1 MNPARMNTVHVKQEY
16 NSVVSRNF
24 LVNSQSRTAAA
35 LSARLLSLLMFCSVW
50 LTAGLDLQGADT
62 PPKAEG
68 AGAFATGRYRNLFA
82 EIGKS
87 QAEIRK
93 KVDSAFQQL
102 FHGNVTNETV
112 YYEAG
117 TNANGPLAFV
127 TDIKHLDVR
136 SEGLSYGMIIAVQL
150 GKKAEFDAIWNWS
163 KTYLYVSET
172 NHPSF
177 GFFTWQ
183 ARTNGARMSQFVA
196 PDGEEYYLTALYLA
210 AHRWGS
216 GTGIFN
222 YQEQADELLARM
234 RHRPVISGEVPWRGG
249 SRKIQAGALFDEAHN
264 MVLFSPSDE
273 RARFSD
279 PSYHLPAFY
288 ELWARRGPKEDAAF
302 WKQAADVSRDY
313 FVKVTHPVTGL
324 NPCYANFD
332 GSLVLRS
339 GNYGTNFS
347 YDAFRTA
354 GNWSVDWSWW
364 AKDPRQCELSD
375 KLQAFFES
383 KGTNYGCVF
392 TLDGRQLEDRHAQG
406 LIAVNAV
413 ASLAATNPRWK
424 RYVEEL
430 WNTPTPEGLE
440 RYYEGLL
447 YMMALLHCSGEFR
460 IW

>member
-1 MNPARMNTVHVKQEY
+1 MYPAGMSTVLAGSNPVAARDDLLTWRRRK
-16 NSVVSRNF
+16 
-24 LVNSQSRTAAA
+24 AAA
-35 LSARLLSLLMFCSVW
+35 LSARLRPVLIVCSVW
-50 LTAGLDLQGADT
+50 LTAGFNLHGADT
-62 PPKAEG
+62 LSEADG

-87 QAEIRK
+87 ETEIRQ

-102 FHGNVTNETV
+102 FHGNPTNETV

-117 TNANGPLAFV
+117 ANTNGPLAFV
-127 TDIKHLDVR
+127 TDIKHHDVR
-136 SEGLSYGMIIAVQL
+136 TEGLSYGMIIAVQL

-163 KTYLYVSET
+163 KTYLYVWDT

-196 PDGEEYYLTALYLA
+196 PDGEEYYVTALYLA
-210 AHRWGS
+210 AHRWANGA
-216 GTGIFN
+216 GLFN
-222 YQEQADELLARM
+222 YQAQADQLLTRI
-234 RHRPVISGEVPWRGG
+234 RHRPMINGEVPWRGG
-249 SRKIQAGALFDEAHN
+249 NRTVRAGPLFDEEHK

-288 ELWARRGPKEDAAF
+288 ELWARWGPKEDAAF
-302 WKQAADVSRDY
+302 WKEAADVSRDY
-313 FVKVTHPVTGL
+313 FVRVTHPVTGL

-339 GNYGTNFS
+339 GRYGTNFS

-364 AKDPRQCELSD
+364 AKDPRQHELSD

-392 TLDGRQLEDRHAQG
+392 TLDGQQLEDRHAQG
-406 LIAVNAV
+406 LVAVNAV
-413 ASLAATNPRWK
+413 ASLAASNPRWK
-424 RYVEEL
+424 TYVNEL
-430 WNTPTPEGLE
+430 WNTPTPDGLE